1 MPLTKINSE
10 NYPLAKKEIAAGD
23 LLSIY
28 FICGE
33 ETFFVDSF
41 QNDLIKVMPY
51 DLRDFNMDIF
61 YGNETTLSKVLSAAK
76 SYPMMADRRIV
87 VLREFSALFE
97 RNKDQLE
104 ENETDEE
111 GGSGSLDELISY
123 IERPNESTIFLV
135 IDKKPLGNTRF
146 KKVIEKSDRA
156 CYAKFD
162 RINENVLPDWIIK
175 WTHFRY
181 KQVIEPLAAQL
192 LIQRIGSDLLAIT
205 SEIEKFSTGK
215 KENEKITVNDVS
227 EHVRVTREI
236 NVFDFKDAIISGNT
250 PKCLKMAEQMLS
262 TSKTSDIGEIMRLIS
277 FLFSYYSNIWQIQ
290 RLTQKG
296 IPSKQIQSTV
306 GINSEFYFKK
316 LAKESSAFTP
326 AKIHLAFEAILDAD
340 KAAKGFTK
348 LEAPDILYMLIRR
361 LTA

>member
-10 NYPLAKKEIAAGD
+10 NYPVAKKEIAAGEF
-23 LLSIY
+23 LPIY
-28 FICGE
+28 FICGD
-33 ETFFVDSF
+33 ETFFVDSY
-41 QNDLIKVMPY
+41 QDDLIKVMPD

-97 RNKDQLE
+97 RNREELE
-104 ENETDEE
+104 ESESDEE
-111 GGSGSLDELISY
+111 GGSGSVDELISY
-123 IERPNESTIFLV
+123 IERPNESTIFLI
-135 IDKKPLGNTRF
+135 IDKKPLGNTRL
-146 KKVIEKSDRA
+146 KKIIEKSDKA

-162 RINENVLPDWIIK
+162 RINENILPDWIIK
-175 WTHFRY
+175 WTSLRY
-181 KQVIEPLAAQL
+181 NRVIEPQAAQL

-215 KENEKITVNDVS
+215 KENEKITLNDVS

-250 PKCLKMAEQMLS
+250 IKSLKMAEQMLS
-262 TSKTSDIGEIMRLIS
+262 TSKTSEVGEIMRLIS
-277 FLFSYYSNIWQIQ
+277 FLYSYYSNIWQIQ

-296 IPSKQIQSTV
+296 IPSKQIHSTV

-316 LAKESSAFTP
+316 LAKESSTFTP

-340 KAAKGFTK
+340 KAVKGFSK
-348 LEAPDILYMLIRR
+348 LEPPDILYMLIRR